1 MRDNTRIF
9 SLLLACL
16 ILSACA
22 TAPPYRSNPQ
32 LTEKLKT
39 IKIIMVVPLKT
50 DVYQITAGG
59 VQEKM
64 DEWSSQARRNVMT
77 AIQDELSVKPLMFV
91 KPFEETLL
99 SEDQK
104 SNLEETEAL
113 FDAVNH
119 SIIVHTYGPPEQR
132 FSDKVKNFNYSLG
145 PEIQEFARD
154 VDALLFVSCSD
165 QIATAGRKTL
175 QVGSVILGALVGVQV
190 TPRYGATNISIAL
203 VDANTGS
210 ILWYNYYGSR
220 GVDDLRN
227 PINTATLVKQL
238 LKDLPIK

>member
-1 MRDNTRIF
+1 
-9 SLLLACL
+9 
-16 ILSACA
+16 
-22 TAPPYRSNPQ
+22 
-32 LTEKLKT
+32 
-39 IKIIMVVPLKT
+39 
-50 DVYQITAGG
+50 
-59 VQEKM
+59 
-64 DEWSSQARRNVMT
+64 MT
-77 AIQDELSVKPLMFV
+77 AIQDELSVKPLMFI

-104 SNLEETEAL
+104 SNLEETKAL

-119 SIIVHTYGPPEQR
+119 SIIVHTYGLPEQR

-145 PEIQEFARD
+145 PEIQELARG
-154 VDALLFVSCSD
+154 VDALLLVSCSD
-165 QIATAGRKTL
+165 QIATAGRKAL
-175 QVGSVILGALVGVQV
+175 QVGSVIFGALVGVQV

-227 PINTATLVKQL
+227 PINTTTLVKQL